1 MNVVASLRV
10 SKSNRDGTESIPL
23 EHRMERK
30 ATGLNSSCIGQRNST
45 LKATIVKE
53 SQSPKKSSPMEVP
66 QIEECVRGET
76 SAAQRETVHEE
87 DVAESEEMDENT
99 KWLFSVVGL
108 FPTGLMQDHS
118 LLVAPHQK

>member
-1 MNVVASLRV
+1 
-10 SKSNRDGTESIPL
+10 
-23 EHRMERK
+23 
-30 ATGLNSSCIGQRNST
+30 
-45 LKATIVKE
+45 
-53 SQSPKKSSPMEVP
+53 MEVP
-66 QIEECVRGET
+66 QIEECERSET
-76 SAAQRETVHEE
+76 SAAQRKTAHEE